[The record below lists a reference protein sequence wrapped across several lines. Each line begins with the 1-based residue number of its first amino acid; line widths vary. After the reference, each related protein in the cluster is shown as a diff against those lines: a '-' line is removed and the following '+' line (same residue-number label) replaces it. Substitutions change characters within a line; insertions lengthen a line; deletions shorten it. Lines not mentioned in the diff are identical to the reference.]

1 MEKSKRKIKVFD
13 IILIIII
20 LLLSGVFFFSS
31 YKIYLW
37 KMDNDANDNQK
48 NNALKASNLTETNK
62 GKKVNKPKNKF
73 DPYWDFINY
82 DMISVDFSKLLEM
95 NSDTVGWINMK
106 KSNIN
111 YPVVQTTDNS
121 FYLNHDYNQKYND
134 AGWVFMDY
142 RNDSTL
148 NNQNTIIYAHSRVDG
163 SMFHTLRNVVKES
176 WFKDDNNRVIR
187 LSTPNKNTLWLIF
200 SAYTIEKESYY
211 LKTEF
216 ESEQAFTSWLNKVNN
231 RSKFDYNTE
240 INSKDK
246 VLTLSSCY
254 TADGIRMVVHAKLI
268 KEEAR

>member
-1 MEKSKRKIKVFD
+1 MEKSKRKIKFFD
-13 IILIIII
+13 IVLIIII
-20 LLLSGVFFFSS
+20 LLLSGVFIFSS

-48 NNALKASNLTETNK
+48 NSALKVSNLVETKK

-73 DPYWDFINY
+73 DPYWDFIDY
-82 DMISVDFSKLLEM
+82 DMISVDFTKLLEM

-111 YPVVQTTDNS
+111 YPVVQTSDNS
-121 FYLNHDYNQKYND
+121 FYLNHDYYQKYND
-134 AGWVFMDY
+134 AGWVFMD
-142 RNDSTL
+142 
-148 NNQNTIIYAHSRVDG
+148 
-163 SMFHTLRNVVKES
+163 LRNVVKES

-216 ESEQAFTSWLNKVNN
+216 ESDQSFTNWLNKVNN

-240 INSKDK
+240 ISAKDK
-246 VLTLSSCY
+246 ILTLSSCY

-268 KEEAR
+268 KEEER